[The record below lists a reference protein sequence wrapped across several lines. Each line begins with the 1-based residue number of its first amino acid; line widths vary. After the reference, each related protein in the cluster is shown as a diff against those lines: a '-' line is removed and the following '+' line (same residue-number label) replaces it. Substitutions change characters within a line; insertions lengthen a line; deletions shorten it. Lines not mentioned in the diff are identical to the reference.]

1 MAIKFANNASA
12 QLASGINN
20 AVTALSVTTGNGNL
34 FPTLAAGEYF
44 YATLVDASNNIEV
57 VKVTA
62 RSGDN
67 FTIVRGQEGTT
78 ARSYTAGDRLR
89 SSCHRWRFGC
99 YPTGS
104 NRRRY
109 YCNQQ
114 RPRVRNRF
122 VRKQHGKHF

>member
-34 FPTLAAGEYF
+34 FPTLGAGEYF
-44 YATLVDASNNIEV
+44 YATLVDSSNNIEV

-78 ARSYTAGDRLR
+78 ARSYTAGDRLEVR
-89 SSCHRWRFGC
+89 VTAG
-99 YPTGS
+99 GLGAI
-104 NRRRY
+104 
-109 YCNQQ
+109 QQ
-114 RPRVRNRF
+114 EAIDGATTATNNALAF
-122 VRKQHGKHF
+122 AIAL